1 VAQPPVND
9 GTGRRTAREVGQDA
23 AARAQETA
31 QKARLTFRRLS
42 GLDRSGPPPPQTLVG
57 QPLNPWTIPNAIG
70 FVRLALLPVFLA
82 FAFSSG
88 DGVSRTAVILFAVIG
103 GSDYLDGIAARVTGQ
118 YSRMGA
124 LLDPLVDRLLV
135 ISGVAVCWHFE
146 LLPRWALAVLVAR
159 ELFMLGLVRWGL
171 RRRLDAKVNW
181 LGRAGVW
188 PVMGGLFFGM
198 AGLGTVGEICLYVG
212 LVLVLGSTAQYV
224 REAARMSRSQQGS
237 SSA

>member
-1 VAQPPVND
+1 MAQPPVND